1 MLIKSK
7 NYLCNSKFN
16 HMRKLIL
23 VAVATVMSLSLMAQ
37 DKKASHF
44 GKKITEEN
52 AQPASVVDR
61 MLTTKD
67 TVNVKIQGK
76 IASVCQKKG
85 CWMMMETSDGH
96 TIRVRFKDYE
106 FFVPKDCA
114 GKTAIIEGIAFND
127 VTSVAELRHYAED
140 ANKSKEEIEKITQ
153 PEKKPVFEA
162 EGVIIY
168 E

>member
-1 MLIKSK
+1 
-7 NYLCNSKFN
+7 
-16 HMRKLIL
+16 MRTIIL
-23 VAVATVMSLSLMAQ
+23 VAFATIMSLTLMAQ
-37 DKKASHF
+37 DKKVSHF

-76 IASVCQKKG
+76 ITSVCQKKG
-85 CWMMMETSDGH
+85 CWMMMETVDGN
-96 TIRVRFKDYE
+96 TMRVRFKDYE

-127 VTSVAELRHYAED
+127 VTSVAELKHYAED

-153 PEKKPVFEA
+153 PEKKPAFEA

>member
-1 MLIKSK
+1 M
-7 NYLCNSKFN
+7 
-16 HMRKLIL
+16 
-23 VAVATVMSLSLMAQ
+23 V
-37 DKKASHF
+37 
-44 GKKITEEN
+44 KIT
-52 AQPASVVDR
+52 
-61 MLTTKD
+61 
-67 TVNVKIQGK
+67 GK

-85 CWMMMETSDGH
+85 CWMMMETSDGQ
-96 TIRVRFKDYE
+96 TMRVRFKDYE

-114 GKTAIIEGIAFND
+114 GKTAVIEGIAFND

-153 PEKKPVFEA
+153 PEKKPAFEA

>member
-1 MLIKSK
+1 MNKYFLIV
-7 NYLCNSKFN
+7 
-16 HMRKLIL
+16 MAIL
-23 VAVATVMSLSLMAQ
+23 FAFKVSAQ
-37 DKKASHF
+37 DKTAES
-44 GKKITEEN
+44 
-52 AQPASVVDR
+52 AMPASAVNR
-61 MLTTKD
+61 MLSSKD
-67 TVNVKIQGK
+67 TVAVKITGK

-85 CWMMMETSDGH
+85 CWMMMETSDGQ
-96 TIRVRFKDYE
+96 TMRVRFKDYE

-114 GKTAIIEGIAFND
+114 GKTAVIEGIALND

-153 PEKKPVFEA
+153 PEKKPAFEA

>member
-1 MLIKSK
+1 
-7 NYLCNSKFN
+7 
-16 HMRKLIL
+16 MRTIIL
-23 VAVATVMSLSLMAQ
+23 VAFATIMSLTLMAQ
-37 DKKASHF
+37 DKKVSHF
-44 GKKITEEN
+44 GKNITEEN

-76 IASVCQKKG
+76 ITSVCQKKG
-85 CWMMMETSDGH
+85 CWMMMETAHGN
-96 TIRVRFKDYE
+96 TMRVRFKDYE

-127 VTSVAELRHYAED
+127 VTSVAELKHYAED

-153 PEKKPVFEA
+153 PEKKPAFEA

>member
-1 MLIKSK
+1 
-7 NYLCNSKFN
+7 
-16 HMRKLIL
+16 MRKLIL

-76 IASVCQKKG
+76 NCQRLSEKG

-114 GKTAIIEGIAFND
+114 GKLQSLK
-127 VTSVAELRHYAED
+127 V
-140 ANKSKEEIEKITQ
+140 
-153 PEKKPVFEA
+153 
-162 EGVIIY
+162 
-168 E
+168 

>member
-1 MLIKSK
+1 MNKYFLIVMAMIVTV
-7 NYLCNSKFN
+7 N
-16 HMRKLIL
+16 
-23 VAVATVMSLSLMAQ
+23 VAAQ
-37 DKKASHF
+37 DKKASF
-44 GKKITEEN
+44 YGKKITAES
-52 AQPASVVDR
+52 AMPASAVNR
-61 MLTTKD
+61 MLSSKD
-67 TVNVKIQGK
+67 TVAVKITGK

-85 CWMMMETSDGH
+85 CWMMMETSDGQ
-96 TIRVRFKDYE
+96 TMRVRFKDYE

-114 GKTAIIEGIAFND
+114 GKTAVIEGIAFND

-153 PEKKPVFEA
+153 PEKKPAFEA